1 MSTKAFDKFYEGVSQ
16 EEIRNFQQFKETHQ
30 RKQLDYNGQRVEY
43 LCCGQGEKTIL
54 LPPGGFGILPPEYG
68 FRSITHFEKK
78 YKVIAPDVT
87 RVRHLDEA
95 IDILNRIL
103 DAEKID
109 TVIVVG
115 GSGAG
120 ITAQSY
126 FKRNFTRVEAVV
138 LYNTL
143 SPKKERNKPARLWI
157 IRIFPGFILR
167 LLFMKTLSRLASA
180 EIPPEAEARVGF
192 NVALL
197 KEMFITKFN
206 KKAMLSALKLGF
218 EFNEKDAYKRE
229 DFKEWKGKVLVI
241 TAEDDPY
248 FKDTDD
254 LMKNLPNTE
263 LYTFPKGV
271 GHMAPLIHPD
281 KFFGLIDQ
289 FLFHL

>member
-1 MSTKAFDKFYEGVSQ
+1 MSTKSLDKFYQGVSQ
-16 EEIRNFQQFKETHQ
+16 EEIRNFQHFKETHQ
-30 RKQLDYNGQRVEY
+30 RKQLDYNKQKVEY
-43 LCCGQGEKTIL
+43 LSCGQGEKTIL

-68 FRSITHFEKK
+68 FRSIMHFEKN
-78 YKVIAPDVT
+78 YKVIAPDVS
-87 RVRHLDEA
+87 RVGHLDGA

-103 DAEKID
+103 DAEGID

-126 FKRNFTRVEAVV
+126 FKRNFTRVEAMV
-138 LYNTL
+138 LYNTFA
-143 SPKKERNKPARLWI
+143 PKKERNKPAGLWI

-167 LLFMKTLSRLASA
+167 PLFMKKLSGLASA
-180 EIPPEAEARVGF
+180 EIPSEAEARVGF

-197 KEMFITKFN
+197 KEMFSTHFN
-206 KKAMLSALKLGF
+206 KKVMLSALKLAF
-218 EFNEKDAYKRE
+218 EFNEKDTYKLE

-254 LMKNLPNTE
+254 LKKNLPNTE
-263 LYTFPKGV
+263 TYTFPKGV

-281 KFFGLIDQ
+281 KFFGLIDD
-289 FLFHL
+289 FLT

>member
-1 MSTKAFDKFYEGVSQ
+1 MSKKSIDKFYQGISA
-16 EEIRNFQQFKETHQ
+16 EEIQNFQQFKETHQ
-30 RKQLDYNGQRVEY
+30 RKQLEYNRQMLEY
-43 LCCGQGEKTIL
+43 LSCGKGERTIL

-68 FRSITHFEKK
+68 FRSIIHFEKN
-78 YKVIAPDVT
+78 YKVIAPDVS
-87 RVRHLDEA
+87 RVSHLDEA
-95 IDILNRIL
+95 IEMLNRIL
-103 DAEKID
+103 DAEGID

-126 FKRNFTRVEAVV
+126 FKRNFTRVEAMV
-138 LYNTL
+138 LYNTFG
-143 SPKKERNKPARLWI
+143 PKKERNKRVGLWI

-167 LLFMKTLSRLASA
+167 PLFMGKFSRLASA
-180 EIPPEAEARVGF
+180 EIPSEAEERVGF

-197 KEMFITKFN
+197 KEMFSTKFN
-206 KKAMLSALKLGF
+206 KKAMLSALKLAF
-218 EFNEKDAYKRE
+218 EFNEKDTYKLE
-229 DFKEWKGKVLVI
+229 DFKEWKGKILVI

-271 GHMAPLIHPD
+271 GHMAPLIHTD
-281 KFFGLIDQ
+281 KFFGMIDD
-289 FLFHL
+289 FLQ